1 MVDIARQH
9 VLLGAGTGAARR
21 IWACDRH
28 CLDGVE
34 AGVASD
40 RGRAAETHLDAVVSG
55 RVVRCGED
63 GARHVQHTRRVVQ
76 HVGCAQP
83 DVDDVDAVLEHAVTE
98 GPGEL
103 LAFGAHVVTH
113 DH

>member
-9 VLLGAGTGAARR
+9 VLLGASTGAARR

-40 RGRAAETHLDAVVSG
+40 RAAPPRHILMPLYPAGLCDAVKTAPGMSS
-55 RVVRCGED
+55 
-63 GARHVQHTRRVVQ
+63 T
-76 HVGCAQP
+76 P
-83 DVDDVDAVLEHAVTE
+83 DA
-98 GPGEL
+98 
-103 LAFGAHVVTH
+103 
-113 DH
+113 